1 MLPTIEES
9 SSPSPDEGDGEN
21 STKLE
26 RLMITMLEERDKLME
41 RLKESQ
47 ESYGEATKKLAQV
60 EADNSLLLRQL
71 QALMPEVCVYVC
83 VRVLMRVCIN
93 VCVRVRVLMCV
104 CVRVLMCVCVCVCVR
119 VLMCVCV
126 RVLMCVCVCVCVCAC
141 INVCVFINVCVCIHI
156 DMDMCS
162 FEPINLRFPGYYC
175 SVWYFPHV
183 FVCVCVCG
191 FRGQDY

>member
-26 RLMITMLEERDKLME
+26 CLMITMLEERDKLME

-93 VCVRVRVLMCV
+93 VCVCA
-104 CVRVLMCVCVCVCVR
+104 CIN
-119 VLMCVCV
+119 
-126 RVLMCVCVCVCVCAC
+126 VCVCAC
-141 INVCVFINVCVCIHI
+141 INVCVC
-156 DMDMCS
+156 
-162 FEPINLRFPGYYC
+162 
-175 SVWYFPHV
+175 
-183 FVCVCVCG
+183 VCVCVCV
-191 FRGQDY
+191 Y